1 MMGRAYSDDLRDRVV
16 QAVETDGMSAS
27 GASRRFGV
35 ARSTAILWIQRYRET
50 GDVSASPMGR
60 PKGMKV
66 AAFQDFIMS
75 KMKNKDTTLDI
86 LQNALWEECGVYA
99 SRTLL
104 HRFILAEGLSYKKN
118 RTRQRAEPA

>member
-1 MMGRAYSDDLRDRVV
+1 MGRAYSDDLRNRVV
-16 QAVETDGMSAS
+16 NAVEKEGMSAS
-27 GASRRFGV
+27 AASRRFGV
-35 ARSTAILWIQRYRET
+35 ARSTAILWIQRYRQT
-50 GDVSASPMGR
+50 GDVSASPTSR

-66 AAFQDFIMS
+66 AAFQDFIMA

-104 HRFILAEGLSYKKN
+104 HRFIQAEGLS
-118 RTRQRAEPA
+118 

>member
-1 MMGRAYSDDLRDRVV
+1 MSRAYSNDLRRRVV
-16 QAVETDGMSAS
+16 HAVVQEGMSAS
-27 GASRRFGV
+27 AASRRFGV
-35 ARSTAILWIQRYRET
+35 ARSTAILWLQRYRKT
-50 GDVSASPMGR
+50 GDVSASRIGR

-66 AAFQDFIMS
+66 AVFEDFIMS

-86 LQNALWEECGVYA
+86 LQDALWKECGVYA

-104 HRFILAEGLSYKKN
+104 HRFIHAEGLSYKKN

>member
-1 MMGRAYSDDLRDRVV
+1 MGRAYSNDLGDRVV
-16 QAVETDGMSAS
+16 QAVEKVGMSSSA
-27 GASRRFGV
+27 AARRYGV
-35 ARSTAILWIQRYRET
+35 ARSTAMLWIQRYRET

-66 AAFQDFIMS
+66 AAFQDFIMA

-104 HRFILAEGLSYKKN
+104 HRFIQAEGLSYKKN
-118 RTRQRAEPA
+118 RARQRTEPT